1 MKNDKVSKAEQRM
14 KRKIMSDNET
24 KTPAGS
30 ENRATPMTDEHCGI
44 TTEDDPQNFYCTVE
58 FTRSLERQLAEAKK
72 DADALRVELTTAKA
86 DTERLDW
93 MINQRFRVNP
103 QIIDGDGPFWD
114 VLKSRQAI
122 DKAREGEE

>member
-1 MKNDKVSKAEQRM
+1 
-14 KRKIMSDNET
+14 MSDNET
-24 KTPAGS
+24 NTPL
-30 ENRATPMTDEHCGI
+30 TDAAVVFIINPDIDSGAEVVPVVHA
-44 TTEDDPQNFYCTVE
+44 
-58 FTRSLERQLAEAKK
+58 RSLERQLAEARN
-72 DADALRVELTTAKA
+72 DADALRAELATAKA

-122 DKAREGEE
+122 DSTMKGGER